1 MRIAVIGGAGRMG
14 RWLLDHFAEHGHT
27 LIASDPRSDELR
39 EIAESFELTLAS
51 SNAAAAKNA
60 DVVIISVPIESTA
73 KVIRE
78 VAPHMKRDAVLCE
91 ISSVK
96 GKIPEVLQEIAAFN
110 IQPLCIHPMFGPG
123 ARFLNRKI
131 VLVSISNPE
140 DEQRLVES
148 LFPTHQIVT
157 VDQEEHDRAMALTV
171 SLPYFVNLI
180 VASVIA
186 DEDLTWLR
194 RLGGTTFPVQL
205 LLTGSIMS
213 NSCALHAAVHRENRH
228 VESVL
233 KRFQLNLERGL
244 ASLTEGTNDFR
255 EFYSSTKSS
264 LEKHMSL
271 ENKYDEMYRLLE
283 IMESESIP
291 EVDS

>member
-1 MRIAVIGGAGRMG
+1 
-14 RWLLDHFAEHGHT
+14 
-27 LIASDPRSDELR
+27 
-39 EIAESFELTLAS
+39 
-51 SNAAAAKNA
+51 
-60 DVVIISVPIESTA
+60 
-73 KVIRE
+73 
-78 VAPHMKRDAVLCE
+78 
-91 ISSVK
+91 
-96 GKIPEVLQEIAAFN
+96 
-110 IQPLCIHPMFGPG
+110 
-123 ARFLNRKI
+123 
-131 VLVSISNPE
+131 
-140 DEQRLVES
+140 
-148 LFPTHQIVT
+148 
-157 VDQEEHDRAMALTV
+157 
-171 SLPYFVNLI
+171 
-180 VASVIA
+180 
-186 DEDLTWLR
+186 
-194 RLGGTTFPVQL
+194 
-205 LLTGSIMS
+205 MS